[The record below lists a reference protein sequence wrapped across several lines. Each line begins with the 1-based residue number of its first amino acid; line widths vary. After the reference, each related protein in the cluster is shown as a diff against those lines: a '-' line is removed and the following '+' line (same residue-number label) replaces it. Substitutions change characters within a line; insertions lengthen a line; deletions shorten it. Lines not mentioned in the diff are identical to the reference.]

1 MRINEEQRG
10 AGPCGGGTHRATAC
24 GQGVV
29 ENQCDEAAEEMGRG
43 LWDTGSGSHMEAG
56 RVDMGSCLGMGVTP
70 SCGGY
75 WVI

>member
-1 MRINEEQRG
+1 M
-10 AGPCGGGTHRATAC
+10 
-24 GQGVV
+24 
-29 ENQCDEAAEEMGRG
+29 ENQCEEAAEEMGRG
-43 LWDTGSGSHMEAG
+43 LWDVGSGSHMEAG